1 VAPPCEDEPL
11 GLLLAGVAVG
21 DRLVVRVALGVW
33 LFAVV
38 VVDVPVFVSADCF
51 LCVVAA
57 ECLACLDAGC
67 FVPYEG
73 ITGEAELVLAVV
85 AAAETFALVFDPLPP
100 QAAAPKASR
109 SEPTTAARTLL
120 V

>member
-1 VAPPCEDEPL
+1 VAAPCEDEPP

-21 DRLVVRVALGVW
+21 DWLVARVALGVW

-51 LCVVAA
+51 LCVVVA
-57 ECLACLDAGC
+57 ECFACVDAGC

-109 SEPTTAARTLL
+109 IEPTTAASTLL